1 MSRRVYLGRLP
12 PGVQQADVEDH
23 FKGFPTESVRL
34 MGNFGFVE
42 FQSSRD
48 AEDAIRDFNGR
59 PLLGENIIVEA
70 TRDSRR
76 RDTFEPPAAPR
87 SRGVRIS
94 VIGIPSATSWQD
106 LKDFGRIGGNNI
118 TYADV
123 DRNNPNNGI
132 IEYPTLDDAEEAVK
146 RLEGVDINGVPV
158 TLEINPSGGDDRPR
172 EFERRPREYD
182 DRRPPPR
189 DFDDRRAP
197 RDYERRDYGR
207 DDRYGGRDRSP
218 ARGGY
223 DNAPRRDY
231 DRRRDD
237 DRYVPRD
244 ARDARDARDTPRD
257 APRDV
262 RDARDASRDARDARD
277 APRDAPREDRNGD
290 RNGY

>member
-12 PGVQQADVEDH
+12 PGVQQADVED
-23 FKGFPTESVRL
+23 
-34 MGNFGFVE
+34 
-42 FQSSRD
+42 D

-59 PLLGENIIVEA
+59 PLLGEK
-70 TRDSRR
+70 R

-123 DRNNPNNGI
+123 DRNNPNNG
-132 IEYPTLDDAEEAVK
+132 
-146 RLEGVDINGVPV
+146 
-158 TLEINPSGGDDRPR
+158 
-172 EFERRPREYD
+172 
-182 DRRPPPR
+182 PPPR